1 VGGDYIHLVPIIS
14 TVGGDASHRSHWVAV
29 PMSLIE
35 SVSTVEPRPSVLN
48 ATLPASAADR
58 DALSID
64 ICCYRR
70 PPGFQQQTRRPS
82 LLLSTDWTDG
92 RMDGHRTVTY
102 TLPRI
107 LCGQHQ

>member
-1 VGGDYIHLVPIIS
+1 
-14 TVGGDASHRSHWVAV
+14 
-29 PMSLIE
+29 MSLIK

-70 PPGFQQQTRRPS
+70 PPGFQQQTRRPP
-82 LLLSTDWTDG
+82 LLLSTDGTDG